1 MQANQKGWKST
12 PVKILGASVGHIL
25 EWYDFG
31 LYGIFAVFIAA
42 TIFSSGTK
50 NSLLYTFLV
59 FGLGFVFRP
68 LGSIVFAHVGDK
80 IGRKN
85 ALLLTFW
92 FMGIGTILTGLIPTY
107 ASVGILAPVLL
118 VIFRIVQGFGAG
130 GEWGG
135 VGTYLAELGGSNR
148 RGFFSSWQQV
158 VILLSILAGTATGIV
173 ITSLNTGF
181 MNTWGWRIPF
191 IVSGGVLIPV
201 AAVLRSRLPE
211 TEAFETIEKKKKTV
225 KFPIVKAFT
234 KDLRSTILVIMGTMV
249 WTVSFYIMLTYFP
262 TYIKETTSLNLQHGY
277 IITSIG
283 IAVLTIFVPIF
294 GYLSDRIMS
303 RKKLALIGSIAFI
316 VLPYPVFTVVHGG
329 NLTDVILATVVMDFF
344 IAFLSGTL
352 LAWFAESFPT
362 NDRYTG
368 FVPYNIST
376 SYLGGFAP
384 FIATALIAAT
394 NDPISPTFYL
404 IIAGV
409 VSTIGFL
416 LLYDTGGL
424 KKLSEN
430 DAMSANTIK
439 QLESDAEPV
448 SSGER

>member
-1 MQANQKGWKST
+1 MQENDKSWKST
-12 PVKILGASVGHIL
+12 PTKIIGASVGHIL

-31 LYGIFAVFIAA
+31 LYGIFAIFIAD
-42 TIFSSGTK
+42 TIFTGATK
-50 NSLLYTFLV
+50 TSLLYTFLV

-68 LGSIVFAHVGDK
+68 LGSVVFAHIGDR

-92 FMGIGTILTGLIPTY
+92 FMGIGTIMTGLIPSY
-107 ASVGILAPVLL
+107 ASIGYLAPLLL
-118 VIFRIVQGFGAG
+118 VFFRIVQGFGAG

-135 VGTYLAELGGSNR
+135 VGTYLTELGGSNR
-148 RGFFSSWQQV
+148 RGFFASWQQV
-158 VILLSILAGTATGIV
+158 VILLSILAGTGTGIAV
-173 ITSLNTGF
+173 TSLNSAF
-181 MNTWGWRIPF
+181 IASVGWRIPF
-191 IVSGGVLIPV
+191 VVSGGVLIPV
-201 AAVLRSRLPE
+201 AALLRSRLPE
-211 TEAFETIEKKKKTV
+211 TDAFETIEKKHETV
-225 KFPIVKAFT
+225 KYPIVKAFT
-234 KDLRSTILVIMGTMV
+234 KDIKSTVLVMMGTMV
-249 WTVSFYIMLTYFP
+249 WTVSFYIMLSYFP
-262 TYIKETTSLNLQHGY
+262 TYIKETTTLNLHNGY

-283 IAVLTIFVPIF
+283 IAVLTVFVPIF
-294 GYLSDRIMS
+294 AYISDKIKS
-303 RKKLALIGSIAFI
+303 RKKIALIGSIAFI
-316 VLPYPVFTVVHGG
+316 ILPYPVFTVVHGG
-329 NLTDVILATVVMDFF
+329 NLMDVILATVVMDFF

-404 IIAGV
+404 ILAGI

-416 LLYDTGGL
+416 LLYDTGKL
-424 KKLSEN
+424 EQLSEN
-430 DAMSANTIK
+430 ESVNSA
-439 QLESDAEPV
+439 SYAAEK
-448 SSGER
+448 SAQK

>member
-1 MQANQKGWKST
+1 MSDTTANKNGFKST
-12 PVKILGASVGHIL
+12 PAKILGASVGHIL

-42 TIFSSGTK
+42 TIFTSGTK

-68 LGSIVFAHVGDK
+68 LGSIVFAHIGDR

-92 FMGIGTILTGLIPTY
+92 FMGIGTILTGLVPSYT
-107 ASVGILAPVLL
+107 SVGFMAPLLL
-118 VIFRIVQGFGAG
+118 VIFRIIQGFGAG

-135 VGTYLAELGGSNR
+135 VGTYLTELGGSNR

-158 VILLSILAGTATGIV
+158 VILLSILAGTATGIA
-173 ITSLNTGF
+173 ITSLSSGF
-181 MNTWGWRIPF
+181 LYGYGWRIPF
-191 IVSGGVLIPV
+191 IVSGALLIPV
-201 AAVLRSRLPE
+201 AAVLRARLPE
-211 TEAFETIEKKKKTV
+211 TEAFNEIAKKKETV

-234 KDLRSTILVIMGTMV
+234 KDLRSTLLVIMGTMV

-262 TYIKETTSLNLQHGY
+262 TYIKETTNLNLHNGY

-283 IAVLTIFVPIF
+283 IAVLTVFVPVF
-294 GYLSDRIMS
+294 AYLSDKIKS
-303 RKKLALIGSIAFI
+303 RKKVALVGSIAFI
-316 VLPYPVFTVVHGG
+316 VLPYPVFRVVHGG
-329 NLTDVILATVVMDFF
+329 TLGEVIIATVVMDFF
-344 IAFLSGTL
+344 ISFLSGTL

-394 NDPISPTFYL
+394 NDPIAPIYYL
-404 IIAGV
+404 ILAGV

-416 LLYDTGGL
+416 LMYDTA
-424 KKLSEN
+424 KLTHLFG
-430 DAMSANTIK
+430 D
-439 QLESDAEPV
+439 ESVNEKNIMEELAE
-448 SSGER
+448 S

>member
-1 MQANQKGWKST
+1 MSNTQATGKGFKST
-12 PVKILGASVGHIL
+12 PMKILGASVGHIL

-42 TIFSSGTK
+42 TIFSAGTK
-50 NSLLYTFLV
+50 NSILYTFLV

-68 LGSIVFAHVGDK
+68 LGSIVFAHIGDR

-92 FMGIGTILTGLIPTY
+92 FMGIGTILTGLIPSY
-107 ASVGILAPVLL
+107 ASVGVLAPFLL
-118 VIFRIVQGFGAG
+118 VLFRIIQGFGAG

-135 VGTYLAELGGSNR
+135 VGTYLAEMGGSNR
-148 RGFFSSWQQV
+148 RGFFASWQQV
-158 VILLSILAGTATGIV
+158 VILLSILAGTVTGIAV
-173 ITSLNTGF
+173 TSLNPGF
-181 MNTWGWRIPF
+181 MSAWGWRIPF
-191 IVSGGVLIPV
+191 IAAGGILLPI
-201 AAVLRSRLPE
+201 AAVLRAKLPE
-211 TEAFETIEKKKKTV
+211 TEAFETIEKKKETV
-225 KFPIVKAFT
+225 RFPIVKAFT
-234 KDLRSTILVIMGTMV
+234 KDIRSTGLVIMGTMV

-262 TYIKETTSLNLQHGY
+262 TYIKETTSLNLQNGY

-294 GYLSDRIMS
+294 GYLSDRIKS
-303 RKKLALIGSIAFI
+303 RKKLALVGSIAFI

-329 NLTDVILATVVMDFF
+329 NLTDVILVTIVMDFF

-384 FIATALIAAT
+384 FIASALIAAT
-394 NDPISPTFYL
+394 NDPISPVFYVIL
-404 IIAGV
+404 AGV
-409 VSTIGFL
+409 ISTIGFL
-416 LLYDTGGL
+416 LLYDTAGL
-424 KKLSEN
+424 KELSE
-430 DAMSANTIK
+430 DESVSAKTIK
-439 QLESDAEPV
+439 ELEA
-448 SSGER
+448 